1 MTISCFFFKMT
12 NNLTILLFIC
22 LTICGCDHSAT
33 IENKDAIQLLNN
45 EKYYF
50 LDVRTLPEHKIQS
63 IPNTPCIPVQE
74 IGERLNE
81 LENQK
86 NKIIVV
92 YCRSG
97 NRSSK
102 ATKILNDNGFNA
114 VNLIGGM
121 NEWSGE
127 VTRNN

>member
-1 MTISCFFFKMT
+1 MIT
-12 NNLTILLFIC
+12 NLTKLLFIS
-22 LTICGCDHSAT
+22 LTIWGCDHSAT

-50 LDVRTLPEHKIQS
+50 LDVRTLPEHEIQS
-63 IPNTPCIPVQE
+63 IPNTLCIPVQE

-102 ATKILNDNGFNA
+102 ATKILNKNGFNA

-121 NEWSGE
+121 KEWSGQ

>member
-1 MTISCFFFKMT
+1 MIK
-12 NNLTILLFIC
+12 NLTKLLFIC
-22 LTICGCDHSAT
+22 LTIWGCDHSET

-45 EKYYF
+45 KKYYF
-50 LDVRTLPEHKIQS
+50 LDVRTLPEHEIQS
-63 IPNTPCIPVQE
+63 IPNTSCIPVQE
-74 IGERLNE
+74 IGERLKE

-121 NEWSGE
+121 KEWSGQ